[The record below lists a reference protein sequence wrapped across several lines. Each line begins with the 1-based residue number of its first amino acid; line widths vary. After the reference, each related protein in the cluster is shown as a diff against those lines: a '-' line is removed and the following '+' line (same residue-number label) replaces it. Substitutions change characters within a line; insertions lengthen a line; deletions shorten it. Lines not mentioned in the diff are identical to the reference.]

1 MTQLPYFLFLF
12 SKKRERNRSLVL
24 ELAHTQWDALR
35 LSPCRLGLRKTSS
48 SPQCSPWT
56 DHPDAEQMFLPY
68 CSIITL
74 TLHLHTVSQ
83 SLVST
88 WTWVSTLYTPLPDIM
103 PSCAFTVSVSPC
115 LIIRIYYTWRSDQE
129 RWGVFGRWVACGCSV
144 LCWWWVFMCLST
156 GVT

>member
-1 MTQLPYFLFLF
+1 MAFTLQVRVKEDF
-12 SKKRERNRSLVL
+12 VL
-24 ELAHTQWDALR
+24 
-35 LSPCRLGLRKTSS
+35 TSVQS
-48 SPQCSPWT
+48 IDRFPH
-56 DHPDAEQMFLPY
+56 HPDAEQMFLPY

-129 RWGVFGRWVACGCSV
+129 R
-144 LCWWWVFMCLST
+144 
-156 GVT
+156 